1 MYQSCMALYEEAE
14 VWSVSSFFTMMLFII
29 INSIIMTSSTSGL
42 YGNFGQTNYSAGMVV
57 VAFVSFEVNF
67 LTFLAKLGLVG
78 LMNTLALEGQ
88 KYNIC
93 CNTIVPTAM
102 SRLTKGL
109 MPEGQLITFRTKMC

>member
-1 MYQSCMALYEEAE
+1 
-14 VWSVSSFFTMMLFII
+14 
-29 INSIIMTSSTSGL
+29 MTSSTSGL
-42 YGNFGQTNYSAGMVV
+42 YGNFGQTNYSAGMVI

-109 MPEGQLITFRTKMC
+109 MPEGELITFRTKMC